1 MDVLGAAAFSI
12 IILDSAV
19 VKSHSQ
25 ERDRLSLLA
34 RASICA
40 VVMLAIVYGGL
51 TYLGATSLAL
61 GSSMSQ
67 ADLLVAVVNALLG
80 EPGMVLLSVVVLLA
94 CVTTAVALVSS
105 AADFFCVLFKDK
117 VSYNVLLLIDCIIG
131 ILICDIG
138 LDNIIQLADPVLGI
152 VYPPFI
158 AVVVLLLFHKH
169 IACRHVYQGAA
180 IGAFLA
186 GVALELYSTGVLTV
200 VPLDWLP
207 LYSMGLGWIAFA
219 IVGGAIGWAM
229 GKRA

>member
-1 MDVLGAAAFSI
+1 MLGVEPDVPHKSAFE
-12 IILDSAV
+12 LDYVGIKAPQFSF
-19 VKSHSQ
+19 S
-25 ERDRLSLLA
+25 RL
-34 RASICA
+34 
-40 VVMLAIVYGGL
+40 
-51 TYLGATSLAL
+51 
-61 GSSMSQ
+61 Q
-67 ADLLVAVVNALLG
+67 
-80 EPGMVLLSVVVLLA
+80 
-94 CVTTAVALVSS
+94 
-105 AADFFCVLFKDK
+105 K
-117 VSYNVLLLIDCIIG
+117 
-131 ILICDIG
+131 
-138 LDNIIQLADPVLGI
+138 ADPVLGV

-219 IVGGAIGWAM
+219 IVGGAIGWAI